1 VRLMSSTPGEFRRAM
16 FTAFGDAVTEDA
28 AGMLVTEGEI
38 QLHFALS
45 NENPQSVGALQLCSL
60 RVEITVRQG
69 DEQVASALLD
79 RVDRATQ
86 RGGG

>member
-1 VRLMSSTPGEFRRAM
+1 MSSTPGEFRRAL
-16 FTAFGDAVTEDA
+16 FAAFGDAVTEDA
-28 AGMLVTEGEI
+28 GGLLVAENDVR
-38 QLHFALS
+38 LHFAMCS
-45 NENPQSVGALQLCSL
+45 EIPQRVGALQLCTL

-69 DEQVASALLD
+69 DEAAASALLD